1 MRSSAGSLPGAVA
14 WKDRTMRQE
23 GAPLVRIRRLS
34 KRFAREPDMVAKVF
48 QRLGGTV
55 GNETVQA
62 VDHVDLDIYKGEVVG
77 LVGESGCGKSTLGR
91 LLAGFLDPTEGTIEF
106 DGRDVSKLNRRD
118 ARDIALRIQM
128 IFQDPHASL
137 NPRKRIRNIIGEA
150 PRLHGLVEMGE
161 FDGFL
166 DNLMLKCGLDPA
178 FKDRF
183 PHQFSGGQRQR
194 IAIARALA
202 VNADFIVCDEV
213 VSALDVS
220 IQAQILNLLLDL
232 KSEFGLTTVFI
243 SHDLGVV
250 EHVSDRVAIMYLG
263 RIVEQAETTE
273 LFSAPLHPY
282 TQGLL
287 EEIPSLE
294 KRGIEFAA
302 IKGEIPSPLNP
313 PPGCQF
319 NPRCPF
325 ATDICRKKAPAAREL
340 RAGHRV
346 SCHHAKT

>member
-1 MRSSAGSLPGAVA
+1 MS
-14 WKDRTMRQE
+14 QE
-23 GAPLVRIRRLS
+23 GEPLLRVRGLS
-34 KRFAREPDMVAKVF
+34 KRFAHEPDIVAKIF

-55 GNETVQA
+55 KTEAVQA
-62 VDHVDLDIYKGEVVG
+62 VDCVDLDVHKGEVLG

-91 LLAGFLDPTEGTIEF
+91 MLAGFLAPTEGTIEF
-106 DGRDVSKLNRRD
+106 DGKDVAKLNRRD
-118 ARDIALRIQM
+118 AKAIALRIQM

-137 NPRKRIRNIIGEA
+137 NPRKRIRSIIGEA
-150 PRLHGLVEMGE
+150 PRLHGLTEKATFE
-161 FDGFL
+161 EFL

-194 IAIARALA
+194 IAIARVLA
-202 VNADFIVCDEV
+202 VNSDFIVCDEV

-220 IQAQILNLLLDL
+220 IQAQILNLFLDL

-250 EHVSDRVAIMYLG
+250 EHLSDRVAIMYLG
-263 RIVEQAETTE
+263 RVVEQAETTE
-273 LFSAPLHPY
+273 LFNTPLHPY

-287 EEIPSLE
+287 AEIPSLD
-294 KRGIEFAA
+294 KRGVEFAA

-325 ATDICRKKAPAAREL
+325 ATEICRQKVPTPREL
-340 RAGHRV
+340 RPGHRV
-346 SCHHAKT
+346 SCHHAEA